1 MTVPR
6 ATAADPGVV
15 TFRLF
20 ASARETASAS
30 EALAPPGPTRT
41 VLAGLVAG
49 LPPGF
54 GAVLR
59 ASALISD
66 GRRLDP
72 ASEAPLP
79 PGATVDV
86 LPPFAGG

>member
-1 MTVPR
+1 MTAPR
-6 ATAADPGVV
+6 ATEADPGLV

-20 ASARETASAS
+20 ASARAAAGASQ
-30 EALAPPGPTRT
+30 ALAPPGPTRT

-59 ASALISD
+59 ASALVSD

-72 ASEAPLP
+72 ASEAPLH
-79 PGATVDV
+79 PGATVEV

>member
-1 MTVPR
+1 MTAPR
-6 ATAADPGVV
+6 ATAADPDLV

-20 ASARETASAS
+20 ASARAAAGAS

-41 VLAGLVAG
+41 VLAGLVAV
-49 LPPGF
+49 LPPSF

-59 ASALISD
+59 SSALISD

-72 ASEAPLP
+72 ASESPLR

>member
-1 MTVPR
+1 MTAPR

-20 ASARETASAS
+20 ASARAAAGTS

-41 VLAGLVAG
+41 VLAELAAG

-54 GAVLR
+54 RAVLQ

-72 ASEAPLP
+72 ASEAPLR